1 MRPYLPA
8 SFNSYYEPFLGGGA
22 MLLDLQPERAY
33 INDVHPLVYQA
44 FLDLRDPDKAKAI
57 EESYL
62 ALQDAYTP
70 LDIPERKAKVKEY
83 LARLNA
89 RLRAS
94 QNVTALFLFLTRNC
108 FCAKF
113 AQMKN
118 GSFSCSWGQY
128 APFDR
133 ANYKRATSYLQT
145 AELTITS
152 RDYSAALVTAGEG
165 DFVFLDPPY
174 SRPTATTFI
183 NYNAATFKD
192 GEQERLAAVFRDL
205 DAKGVYLLE
214 TNYDTP
220 ETRHWYDGF
229 EFIPL
234 ENKTHIGVSANYAQ
248 VMIRNYTN

>member
-1 MRPYLPA
+1 
-8 SFNSYYEPFLGGGA
+8 

-70 LDIPERKAKVKEY
+70 LDIPERKKKVKRY
-83 LARLNA
+83 LACLNA

-94 QNVTALFLFLTRNC
+94 QDVTELFLFLTHNC

-113 AQMKN
+113 SQMKN
-118 GSFSCSWGQY
+118 GSFSCSWGRY

-133 ANYKRATSYLQT
+133 ANYKRAASYLQT

-152 RDYSAALVTAGEG
+152 RDYSAALTTAGAG

-192 GEQERLAAVFRDL
+192 GEQERLAAVFRGL
-205 DAKGVYLLE
+205 DAKGVHLLE
-214 TNYDTP
+214 TNYDTS
-220 ETRHWYDGF
+220 ETRRLYDGF

-234 ENKTHIGVSANYAQ
+234 ENNTHIGGSANYAQ